1 MSFRFPARWAVL
13 WLCAAGWA
21 QTGTELVPQA
31 AVEPG
36 LYATIHTSM
45 GDIKVRLFEKEAPL
59 TVENFVALA
68 RGEKEYKD
76 PRTGEMSKKPL
87 YDGLTFHRVIPGFMI
102 QGGDPLGDGTGGT
115 EPIPDEFVE
124 DLQFD
129 VPGRLAMANSGPD
142 SGSCQ
147 FFVTEVP
154 TPHLNGRHTIFGQ
167 VVEGQE
173 LVAEIARVWRD
184 EEDKPLA
191 DVHIHTIRIERV
203 EAPKQASAAK

>member
-1 MSFRFPARWAVL
+1 MSFRFPALWAVL

-21 QTGTELVPQA
+21 QTGTEPAPQA

-45 GDIKVRLFEKEAPL
+45 GDIKVRLFEEEAPL
-59 TVENFVALA
+59 TVKNFVALA

-203 EAPKQASAAK
+203 EAPKQASAAN